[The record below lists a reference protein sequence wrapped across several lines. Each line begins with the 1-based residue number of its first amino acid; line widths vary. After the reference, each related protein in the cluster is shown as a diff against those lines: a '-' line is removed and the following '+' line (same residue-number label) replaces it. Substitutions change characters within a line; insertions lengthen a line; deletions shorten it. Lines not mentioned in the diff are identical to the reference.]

1 MQDWSLTLRAAVNVV
16 KRRCGRV
23 GSESR
28 KAFSAEELNIEVL
41 QTEKLRK
48 RAELLLLNPV

>member
-41 QTEKLRK
+41 QAEKLRK
-48 RAELLLLNPV
+48 RGELLETRTV